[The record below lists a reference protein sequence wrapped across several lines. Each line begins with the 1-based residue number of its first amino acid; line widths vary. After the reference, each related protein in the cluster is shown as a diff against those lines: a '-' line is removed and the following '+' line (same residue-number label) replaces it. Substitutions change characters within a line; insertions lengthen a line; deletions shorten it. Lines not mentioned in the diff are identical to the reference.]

1 MYRLHVGSR
10 IIHHAASGNVMTRQ
24 VRLAFDFE
32 VESHSVAELLRM
44 YLKGYNV
51 EVGYGE
57 HVNGIPLD
65 TVIVTRKET
74 E

>member
-1 MYRLHVGSR
+1 M
-10 IIHHAASGNVMTRQ
+10 ARQ

-32 VESHSVAELLRM
+32 VETHSVAELLRLH
-44 YLKGYNV
+44 LKGYDV

-65 TVIVTRKET
+65 TVIVTRRQP
-74 E
+74 

>member
-10 IIHHAASGNVMTRQ
+10 IVHLGTGGVTRQ

-44 YLKGYNV
+44 YLKNYNV

-65 TVIVTRKET
+65 TVIVTRKEP
-74 E
+74 

>member
-10 IIHHAASGNVMTRQ
+10 IVHYGTGSVTRQ

-32 VESHSVAELLRM
+32 VETHSVAELLRM
-44 YLKGYNV
+44 YLKDYNV

-65 TVIVTRKET
+65 TVIVSRRTK
-74 E
+74 

>member
-1 MYRLHVGSR
+1 V
-10 IIHHAASGNVMTRQ
+10 ARQ

-32 VESHSVAELLRM
+32 VETHSVAELFRRHLRN
-44 YLKGYNV
+44 YNV

-65 TVIVTRKET
+65 TVIITRE
-74 E
+74 EQ

>member
-1 MYRLHVGSR
+1 
-10 IIHHAASGNVMTRQ
+10 MTRQ
-24 VRLAFDFE
+24 VRLAFAFE

-44 YLKGYNV
+44 YLKNYNV

-65 TVIVTRKET
+65 TVIVTRKEP
-74 E
+74 

>member
-1 MYRLHVGSR
+1 M
-10 IIHHAASGNVMTRQ
+10 ARQ
-24 VRLAFDFE
+24 GRLAFDFE
-32 VESHSVAELLRM
+32 GETHSVAELFRRH
-44 YLKGYNV
+44 LKNYDV

-65 TVIVTRKET
+65 TVIITRRE